1 MKHACL
7 TYIYKKLQY
16 SHYQLMYLNMSKTQK
31 TVKRSIVPI
40 GDKVLIKEIQEE
52 KKTGTGIILPDSIS
66 DDKGLKEGKVVA
78 VGEGKFVDDELVEL
92 FVQKGDV
99 VLFSWGEKIK
109 LDGTEYYLVRESEIS
124 AKIITN

>member
-1 MKHACL
+1 
-7 TYIYKKLQY
+7 
-16 SHYQLMYLNMSKTQK
+16 MSKTQK

-40 GDKVLIKEIQEE
+40 GDKVLIKEIKED
-52 KKTGTGIILPDSIS
+52 KKSGAGIILPDSMQ

-99 VLFSWGEKIK
+99 VLFSWGEQIK
-109 LDGTEYYLVRESEIS
+109 LDGVEYYLVRESEIS

>member
-1 MKHACL
+1 MIDSSLKKHTIQPLAVN
-7 TYIYKKLQY
+7 IFE
-16 SHYQLMYLNMSKTQK
+16 HMSKNEK

-40 GDKVLIKEIQEE
+40 GDKVLIKEIEE
-52 KKTGTGIILPDSIS
+52 DKKTKTGIILPDSMN

-109 LDGTEYYLVRESEIS
+109 LDGSEYYLVRESEIS

>member
-1 MKHACL
+1 
-7 TYIYKKLQY
+7 
-16 SHYQLMYLNMSKTQK
+16 MSKTQK

-52 KKTGTGIILPDSIS
+52 KKTSTGIILPDSMQ

-78 VGEGKFVDDELVEL
+78 IGEGKFIGTELVKL
-92 FVQKGDV
+92 SVQKGDI

-109 LDGTEYYLVRESEIS
+109 LDGDEYYIVREAEIS
-124 AKIITN
+124 AKIESK